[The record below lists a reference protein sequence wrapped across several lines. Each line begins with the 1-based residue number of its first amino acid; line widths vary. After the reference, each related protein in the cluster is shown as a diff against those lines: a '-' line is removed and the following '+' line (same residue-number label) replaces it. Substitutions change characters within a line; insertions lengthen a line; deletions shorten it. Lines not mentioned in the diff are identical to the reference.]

1 MQLKMQLKELKEIKK
16 VNEELIQSYE
26 ENNKEME

>member
-1 MQLKMQLKELKEIKK
+1 MQLKELKEIKK